1 MVEKIVEKVIDE
13 IIPYKYSLEM
23 SKLELGGD
31 TYNFIYVTFYVIML
45 NDYLHEFRFQIDVE
59 DLKSIK
65 DIRTKIKE
73 IYKTLKV
80 EINEVQKK
88 LIEKQR

>member
-13 IIPYKYSLEM
+13 IIPYKYSLEI

-45 NDYLHEFRFQIDVE
+45 DIHLHEFRFQIDVE

-88 LIEKQR
+88 LIEKQQ